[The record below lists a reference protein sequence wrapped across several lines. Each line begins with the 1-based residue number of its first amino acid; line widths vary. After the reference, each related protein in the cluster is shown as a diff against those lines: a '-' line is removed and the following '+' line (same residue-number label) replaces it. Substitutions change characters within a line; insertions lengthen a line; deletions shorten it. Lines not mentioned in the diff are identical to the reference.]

1 MVSYGN
7 AVDLDGPDFLEYLAD
22 DPDTKII
29 ALYIEGTRNA
39 GRLKRALTKA
49 AKRKPV
55 IAIKGGITEQG
66 MRAAASHTAS
76 LTAAPEIWKSLFKQT
91 GALQVE
97 SFDEMVNTIMAFDQS
112 PLPKGNAGHRIL
124 YGMLKRVSELF
135 KIISSKDGNERQ

>member
-1 MVSYGN
+1 SRIRASPPACLSRIFILWLGHRRQEKKLAEDEWRKNYG
-7 AVDLDGPDFLEYLAD
+7 
-22 DPDTKII
+22 K
-29 ALYIEGTRNA
+29 
-39 GRLKRALTKA
+39 
-49 AKRKPV
+49 
-55 IAIKGGITEQG
+55 KGGITEQG

-112 PLPKGNAGHRIL
+112 SLPQGKAGHRIL
-124 YGMLKRVSELF
+124 YGMLKKVSELL